1 MLPLIVDMLP
11 NIVTNLSPYFVVDMY
26 PDVGYDVS
34 DIALNMSV
42 GNMSQMWTHLKLRV
56 VREVVHGATEAGKW

>member
-11 NIVTNLSPYFVVDMY
+11 NIVTNSSPYFVVDMY
-26 PDVGYDVS
+26 TDVGYDVS

-42 GNMSQMWTHLKLRV
+42 GNMSQMWTHF
-56 VREVVHGATEAGKW
+56 